1 MNKVIL
7 MGRLTRDPEIRYSQN
22 DQSMAIARYTLAV
35 DRRGRRDGNDGQ
47 QTADF
52 ISCTAFRQQAEFA
65 ERYLRKGMKIAVVGR
80 IQTGSYTNRD
90 GQRVYT
96 TDVIVEEHEFCE
108 SRAASAANAG
118 NNGFAPMD
126 NRPSPDNAISDGF
139 MNIPDGIDEELPFN

>member
-65 ERYLRKGMKIAVVGR
+65 ERYLRKGMKIAIVGR

-96 TDVIVEEHEFCE
+96 TDVIVEDHEFCE
-108 SRAASAANAG
+108 SKAASAANSG
-118 NNGFAPMD
+118 GGFAPMD
-126 NRPSPDNAISDGF
+126 QRPSPDNAISDGF